1 MGASLV
7 GGIIGTDGKGNDFV
21 EEEEVTGLVA
31 EADTGAVTVITGDGF
46 AGLLAP
52 VDRVDFSAGSDIFC
66 DFISNL

>member
-7 GGIIGTDGKGNDFV
+7 GGTIGTDGKDFV

-31 EADTGAVTVITGDGF
+31 EADTGAVTAISGDGLVGLF
-46 AGLLAP
+46 ALV
-52 VDRVDFSAGSDIFC
+52 VDRVDFSTGSDIFC